1 MITFTYIFSP
11 EFDLKKKK
19 KAQSANKNFDWLI
32 DLLKLYKN
40 NISF

>member
-19 KAQSANKNFDWLI
+19 AQSANKKFDWLI